1 MVFLGGLI
9 GLLLGLALGAVV
21 LALLGL
27 SLAVFGPLAALLTPI
42 VSTILALVGPM
53 SPVAVVLLG
62 LAIALILTAIAYTLA
77 ALTLVP
83 LTAAA
88 PTAGVTNPLAA
99 PPLEAIPRGFIIGL
113 TAAINFTVMG
123 LLVHPV
129 VGLIL
134 GLICFLAVIPPVSRS
149 FVYQII
155 LGWSSWLQPMTYLV
169 MPLGILLFIVNL
181 IATLIGTAGLPAL
194 RFDAT
199 TATIETLGGV
209 VVAFLTGLTG
219 FTTGGFNLGNFTFL
233 GPAATAT
240 SFTPGAGGGLSTH
253 ETGHTLT
260 VAAFGGFFGWINAI
274 DENIPPLRRMTLA
287 YGEMIPESHFARF
300 GLFHVREWS

>member
-9 GLLLGLALGAVV
+9 GLVLGLPLCAVVAALLGLA
-21 LALLGL
+21 
-27 SLAVFGPLAALLTPI
+27 LAVFGPLAALLSP
-42 VSTILALVGPM
+42 VVAAVMALLSPM

-62 LAIALILTAIAYTLA
+62 LATALILTAIAYTLA

-113 TAAINFTVMG
+113 TSGINFTVMG

-129 VGLIL
+129 VGLVL
-134 GLICFLAVIPPVSRS
+134 GLVCFLAVIPPISRNI
-149 FVYQII
+149 VYQGI
-155 LGWSSWLQPMTYLV
+155 LSWSSWLQPMTYLV
-169 MPLGILLFIVNL
+169 MPLGILLFFVNL
-181 IATLIGTAGLPAL
+181 ILTLVLTGGFPAV
-194 RFDAT
+194 RFDLT
-199 TATIETLGGV
+199 TATFETLGGV

-219 FTTGGFNLGNFTFL
+219 FTAGGFNLGNFTFL
-233 GPAATAT
+233 GPVATPT

-260 VAAFGGFFGWINAI
+260 VAAFGGFFGWINAV
-274 DENIPPLRRMTLA
+274 DENIPPLKRLTLA